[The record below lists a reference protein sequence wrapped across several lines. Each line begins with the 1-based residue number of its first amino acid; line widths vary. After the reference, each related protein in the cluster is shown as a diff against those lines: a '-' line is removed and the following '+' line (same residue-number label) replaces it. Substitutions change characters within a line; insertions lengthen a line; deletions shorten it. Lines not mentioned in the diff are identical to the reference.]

1 MMPWSLGFPP
11 QGCGSSTVGGSPQHV
26 PRKLLGEE
34 SQETPVTFWAPLKDT
49 LQNTKLSTSPRGSH
63 TPGKWGR
70 ITDKADLGCPGSNT
84 GSPTAVE
91 L

>member
-34 SQETPVTFWAPLKDT
+34 SQETPVTFWAPLKGHPT
-49 LQNTKLSTSPRGSH
+49 EHQVKH
-63 TPGKWGR
+63 
-70 ITDKADLGCPGSNT
+70 ITQGFTYTREVGENHR
-84 GSPTAVE
+84 
-91 L
+91 